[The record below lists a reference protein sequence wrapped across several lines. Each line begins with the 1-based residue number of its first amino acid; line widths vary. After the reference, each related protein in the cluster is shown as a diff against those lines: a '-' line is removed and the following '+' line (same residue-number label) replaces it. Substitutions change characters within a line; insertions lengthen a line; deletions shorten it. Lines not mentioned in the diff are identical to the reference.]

1 MHKRAQETLV
11 RLQRDGL
18 LTQLA
23 LSNTGFVFDPRT
35 GQSFTVNPT
44 GLEALELLRGG
55 LSAAQTAVA
64 LAESYATVPDLAETA
79 LESFIQQLGRYLS

>member
-1 MHKRAQETLV
+1 MHKRSDDTLS
-11 RLQRDGL
+11 RLHREGL
-18 LTQLA
+18 LRQLA
-23 LSNTGFVFDPRT
+23 LSNTGFVFDPRS

-55 LSAAQTAVA
+55 LSIGQTAAA
-64 LAESYATVPDLAETA
+64 LSKSYDTLPDLAETA